1 MNPTE
6 TGVKHS
12 RSTKPMLPDTITIIR
27 LAITV
32 ILLILAYKVN
42 ASQLISILMLVAA
55 LLTGLSDIAM
65 TAVNAIIKKDYF
77 NNACLILI
85 AAVSAFCVGCYIE
98 AIVFAVVFELCGVIE
113 YYAIKLT
120 RNSAASRIPENDDN
134 FKQIK
139 TALNRPESLEN
150 SYKNKVQP
158 VISLVVKAAFAIA
171 VLYAVLLPLI
181 SNMTYVMSIRRGAML
196 IAAVVPASMFASLPL
211 CSAYGLCYSAL
222 YGVFTNKAEVLER
235 AAGVKSVV
243 FDKSYVI
250 TDGVP
255 KISAIISPFLD
266 KNSFLQS
273 AAYTAYKSEQ
283 RIAAP
288 ILSAFNGTIQPEFIK
303 DFNDIPGSGMEI
315 TIGGRS
321 MLLGTLDL
329 LELRGIVLDE
339 KNIRSGY
346 VLYLIIAGNY
356 AGCIIFKEN
365 INPYAAKTVSDLSEI
380 GVKSYLVA
388 EDGREVSEK
397 TANLLGIT
405 EYYPCCDTVKKLS
418 AVKEIKENAS
428 ETDRVMYVSSEHIEY
443 HTDADI
449 DVNVGGTGDTE
460 DMQMSNIGIFGLPVA
475 LAAAKKVRQ
484 ISAENLLLSAAVKLI
499 LIVLALTGNATLWFI
514 ALVDAAAGIFG
525 ILNISSIAKE
535 ETAENE

>member
-1 MNPTE
+1 MNQTE
-6 TGVKHS
+6 KSVKHS
-12 RSTKPMLPDTITIIR
+12 RSTKPMLPDAITIIR

-32 ILLILAYKVN
+32 ILLILAYSVN
-42 ASQLISILMLVAA
+42 TTRLISTLMLIAA
-55 LLTGLSDIAM
+55 LLAGISDIAM
-65 TAVNAIIKKDYF
+65 SAANAVIKKDYF
-77 NNACLILI
+77 NNTCLIMV
-85 AAVSAFCVGCYIE
+85 AAVACFCVGCYVE
-98 AIVFAVVFELCGVIE
+98 AVVFTVVFELCGILNS
-113 YYAIKLT
+113 YAVKMT
-120 RNSAASRIPENDDN
+120 KQSASARIPGNDDK
-134 FKQIK
+134 FQQIK

-150 SYKNKVQP
+150 SYKNKIEP
-158 VISLVVKAAFAIA
+158 VVSLVVKAVFIIA
-171 VLYAVLLPLI
+171 VLFAALLPLI

-222 YGVFTNKAEVLER
+222 YGVFAGRAEILER

-255 KISAIISPFLD
+255 KISAIISPVLD

-288 ILSAFNGTIQPEFIK
+288 IVSAYNGTILPELINE
-303 DFNDIPGSGMEI
+303 FNDIPGCGMEI
-315 TIGGRS
+315 SIGGRS

-329 LELRGIVLDE
+329 IESRGIILDE
-339 KNIRSGY
+339 KDIRSGY
-346 VLYLIIAGNY
+346 VLYLIISGKY

-365 INPYAAKTVSDLSEI
+365 INPYAAKTVSDLNEM

-388 EDGREVSEK
+388 EDGREVSER
-397 TANLLGIT
+397 TANSLGIS
-405 EYYPCCDTVKKLS
+405 EFFSCCDTVKKLS
-418 AVKEIKENAS
+418 AVKEIKSEAA
-428 ETDRVMYVSSEHIEY
+428 ETDKLMYVSAEHIEY

-449 DVNVGGTGDTE
+449 DVNVGGTGETE
-460 DMQMSNIGIFGLPVA
+460 DIQMSNIGIFGLPVA
-475 LAAAKKVRQ
+475 LATAKKVRQ

-499 LIVLALTGNATLWFI
+499 LVVLAVTGNATLWFI

-525 ILNISSIAKE
+525 ILNISNIAKE
-535 ETAENE
+535 EMSESE